1 MNDQEINND
10 YLAGFLIS
18 RLKDIPNVIAREGI
32 VEWGSSSYKVIE
44 ALVEKELKKAFEAER
59 DFSKR

>member
-1 MNDQEINND
+1 MNDQSINND

-18 RLKDIPNVIAREGI
+18 RLKDIPGIIAREGL
-32 VEWGSSSYKVIE
+32 VEWGSPSYKVIE
-44 ALVEKELKKAFEAER
+44 ALVEKELKRAFEAER

>member
-1 MNDQEINND
+1 MDDQQINYA
-10 YLAGFLIS
+10 YLTGFLTS

-32 VEWGSSSYKVIE
+32 VEWGSPSYKVIE
-44 ALVEKELKKAFEAER
+44 ALVEKELKRALEAER